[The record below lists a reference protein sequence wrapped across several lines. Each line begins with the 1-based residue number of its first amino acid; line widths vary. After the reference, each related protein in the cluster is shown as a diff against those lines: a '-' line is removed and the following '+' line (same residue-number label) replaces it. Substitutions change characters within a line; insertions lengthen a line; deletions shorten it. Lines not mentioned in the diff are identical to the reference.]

1 MEFEFVFLSLDRNV
15 LCNFVANGSTIEM
28 FYECKKKFELTHFFM
43 LGFVISVQKGREN
56 NKKKKSQLD
65 FFLILK
71 TKRTKIFE
79 KIRLLFDIVRS
90 RYRKLS
96 NLSAWPAKKV
106 G

>member
-65 FFLILK
+65 FFFNFKNK
-71 TKRTKIFE
+71 THKN
-79 KIRLLFDIVRS
+79 IRKNSPSF
-90 RYRKLS
+90 
-96 NLSAWPAKKV
+96 
-106 G
+106 